1 MICCKLSYTW
11 WLLLIPDNHHLAAVW
26 LCTYVWFVC
35 GFGSACAQLTDGTV
49 CNELL
54 CDNYGACWGKWKKSA
69 DEFGTVCVCVWMRT
83 RVVKEC
89 VPAQKGEYSTYRYFV
104 CARTYQ
110 GCWVGVGVKMSAE
123 RWKRKLSFCL
133 VFSFFFLQ
141 NHCTF
146 PASHCCY
153 RHTVF
158 FYRCCIWMR
167 KKTGNITLGMALNVI
182 SCW

>member
-11 WLLLIPDNHHLAAVW
+11 WLLLIPDNHHLAA
-26 LCTYVWFVC
+26 VWFVC

-123 RWKRKLSFCL
+123 RWKRKLRFCL

>member
-133 VFSFFFLQ
+133 VFSFCKIIAHFL
-141 NHCTF
+141 H
-146 PASHCCY
+146 
-153 RHTVF
+153 HTAV
-158 FYRCCIWMR
+158 
-167 KKTGNITLGMALNVI
+167 TATLCSSTAAVYGWEKRQVI
-182 SCW
+182 LH

>member
-54 CDNYGACWGKWKKSA
+54 CDNYGACWGKWKKKCWWVW
-69 DEFGTVCVCVWMRT
+69 DCVCL
-83 RVVKEC
+83 RVNEDESGKRVRPCAEGWIFHVSVFCVCADVSGVLGRCRCEDVGWEVKEEIEFLPC
-89 VPAQKGEYSTYRYFV
+89 
-104 CARTYQ
+104 
-110 GCWVGVGVKMSAE
+110 
-123 RWKRKLSFCL
+123 
-133 VFSFFFLQ
+133 FFFLQ